1 MRYLPELGI
10 AAPEFG
16 WVPSPTF
23 VLRRAAIL
31 ARMSDWQPGHV
42 LEVGCGSGA
51 ILYEL
56 ARRGFS
62 GLGVE
67 TSDRARH
74 VAEHLVAGFG
84 GFEVSTAL
92 PVPSESFDYLLSFEV
107 LEHIEDDIAALR
119 QWVERLKPGG
129 KCLLSVPAHRD
140 RWDITDIMAGHFR
153 RYDKDDVVKIVAD
166 AGLQLTQ
173 IETYGWPASWLI
185 ANLRRV
191 VRSAQVKSGK
201 IKVEHIELGDA
212 QRTGESGIERSVE
225 LRLFPIYGSWVGRKL
240 MQLATQA
247 QRPFTQT
254 DWGISYLVMAEKR

>member
-1 MRYLPELGI
+1 MRYLPELGV

-51 ILYEL
+51 ILYEF
-56 ARRGFS
+56 AHRGFS
-62 GLGVE
+62 GQGVE
-67 TSDRARH
+67 TSDRARN
-74 VAEHLVAGFG
+74 VAEHLVSDFG
-84 GFEVSTAL
+84 GIKVSATL
-92 PVPSESFDYLLSFEV
+92 PDQTESFDYLVSFEV
-107 LEHIEDDIAALR
+107 LEHIKNDIAALC

-153 RYDKDDVVKIVAD
+153 RYDKDEVVKLVDD
-166 AGLQLTQ
+166 AGLRLTC

-185 ANLRRV
+185 ANLRRM
-191 VRSAQVKSGK
+191 VRSAQAKTGN
-201 IKVEHIELGDA
+201 IHVENIELGDA

-225 LRLFPIYGSWVGRKL
+225 LRLFPIYGSWMGRKL
-240 MQLATQA
+240 MQFATQV
-247 QRPFTQT
+247 QRPFTRT
-254 DWGISYLVMAEKR
+254 DWGISYLVMAEKK